1 MSNKTCWIAP
11 GGLETWKAQ
20 KLFEQLINDFASRVF
35 QKNYLA
41 YKDGNKVSSGPFL
54 FDEISKSSNW
64 DKIVFDAG
72 QFPEINDAFFAQI
85 QSEVFDQWAEYTDP
99 TVISF
104 TTLKYSA
111 PNQGLGQIYNQDKL
125 KDKLTPSYA
134 FPFFAA
140 ADEIAGSQNV
150 GNKRWKQLV
159 KGEEAIEEKP
169 KQQQDGSQTKGVQK
183 EGLTKYVRGTDRG
196 QVIDFPLSLS
206 DTNETKKVVDA
217 TNIVDQLEA
226 ADLAAV
232 LNIKLDRLGQEKD
245 ELLEFKELKDDLNN
259 VIVIDKSSDAQNV
272 SKTNSSF
279 YEDNQNSG
287 TTNTDPI
294 AQALDNIF
302 ATKVE
307 QKTNLGKL
315 AEQIKKAAEIKT
327 QTPQARGTV
336 VLRNKSQTQQKNS
349 YVLLDAGIPTFKQ
362 QVSTQGQGSVSL
374 HNGTLISLNTSTV
387 A

>member
-1 MSNKTCWIAP
+1 M
-11 GGLETWKAQ
+11 
-20 KLFEQLINDFASRVF
+20 
-35 QKNYLA
+35 
-41 YKDGNKVSSGPFL
+41 
-54 FDEISKSSNW
+54 
-64 DKIVFDAG
+64 
-72 QFPEINDAFFAQI
+72 
-85 QSEVFDQWAEYTDP
+85 
-99 TVISF
+99 
-104 TTLKYSA
+104 
-111 PNQGLGQIYNQDKL
+111 
-125 KDKLTPSYA
+125 
-134 FPFFAA
+134 
-140 ADEIAGSQNV
+140 
-150 GNKRWKQLV
+150 
-159 KGEEAIEEKP
+159 
-169 KQQQDGSQTKGVQK
+169 
-183 EGLTKYVRGTDRG
+183 
-196 QVIDFPLSLS
+196 
-206 DTNETKKVVDA
+206 DA

-294 AQALDNIF
+294 AQALDDIF
-302 ATKVE
+302 ATNVE

-315 AEQIKKAAEIKT
+315 AEQIKKTAEIKT